1 MDYLTDV
8 PIEDAFILGD
18 IKILSLSD
26 LSVQLKKMD
35 SQTYSHYANKNH
47 NYFADWVLH
56 VVKHNE
62 LANKLINAKDLAQA
76 QKAIEESLKKK
87 TTEEIQEKPV
97 ASLKEKKITPVKK
110 TEFVAPDKI
119 ADISNLESEELI
131 KRIAM
136 DESEIKHFLW
146 KHYSWHI
153 AKEFIYGFAI
163 GIICGL
169 ILSKVF

>member
-1 MDYLTDV
+1 MDYLSDV
-8 PIEDAFILGD
+8 PIENAFILGD
-18 IKILSLSD
+18 IKILNLRE
-26 LSVQLKKMD
+26 LLARFKKMD
-35 SQTYSHYANKNH
+35 DETYSHYASKNH

-56 VVKHNE
+56 VVQHDE
-62 LANKLINAKDLAQA
+62 LASNLIKAKSKSEA
-76 QKAIEESLKKK
+76 QKMIESVLKKESNNTVK
-87 TTEEIQEKPV
+87 EETKIILKGKKPV
-97 ASLKEKKITPVKK
+97 PVKK
-110 TEFVAPDKI
+110 TAFVSPDKI

-136 DESEIKHFLW
+136 DESEIKHLLW